1 MTTANNNTAIFRA
14 ERVTIKDMILGKIMM
29 LVWRVRKA
37 FQRKPKYYKDY
48 IIRVK

>member
-1 MTTANNNTAIFRA
+1 MTTTTNNTAIFRV